1 LEAGEGR
8 VAETVRLLA
17 LAKTALPPEQAF
29 LRGVLCNVLVCLAVW
44 LSFAARD
51 VAGRVLAVVFPVAAF
66 VALGLEHSVANIYLL
81 PLGWLLGAELTA
93 AGVLGNLLLVTLGN
107 ILGGTVLVALVY
119 WVCYV
124 RPSR

>member
-1 LEAGEGR
+1 MEAGEGR